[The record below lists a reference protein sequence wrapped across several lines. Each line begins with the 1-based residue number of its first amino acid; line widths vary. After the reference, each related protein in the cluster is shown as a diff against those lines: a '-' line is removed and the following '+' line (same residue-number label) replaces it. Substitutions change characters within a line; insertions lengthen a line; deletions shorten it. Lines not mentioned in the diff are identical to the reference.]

1 MVCAK
6 RVKLMCVTR
15 PECPKTMKDKVKDKG
30 RRSFI
35 EKNNLQSMFPI
46 FGLQHNEILET
57 EEESYRQ
64 EECLPSDIMQT
75 SIGGPSG
82 LCSSALVILSDRSLE
97 AN

>member
-15 PECPKTMKDKVKDKG
+15 PECPEAMKDKVKDKG

-57 EEESYRQ
+57 EEES
-64 EECLPSDIMQT
+64 
-75 SIGGPSG
+75 
-82 LCSSALVILSDRSLE
+82 
-97 AN
+97 

>member
-1 MVCAK
+1 MGTEADDGQKGDQGGWWCDQGDYGGWWCSQTFFLSQRMVCAK

-57 EEESYRQ
+57 EEES
-64 EECLPSDIMQT
+64 
-75 SIGGPSG
+75 
-82 LCSSALVILSDRSLE
+82 
-97 AN
+97 

>member
-15 PECPKTMKDKVKDKG
+15 PEWLKAMKDKVKDKG

-57 EEESYRQ
+57 EEES
-64 EECLPSDIMQT
+64 
-75 SIGGPSG
+75 
-82 LCSSALVILSDRSLE
+82 
-97 AN
+97 